1 MKDAGV
7 LRHGQHGRESDKSH
21 LLSLSELGVSGKLS
35 SRCQSLADKSK
46 AELGDW
52 LDGMY
57 DEQTYRLPTLCAAVS
72 NAVHVSQ
79 NTGQPEWFTPAGIL
93 DAAAAKYSQSKVLK
107 ETAKVAQNKGK
118 APTLG
123 PNGPKVSGKATP
135 TFGPVGPKVNN
146 RATAVA
152 AEKGLRADTEAVNA
166 IQLGRLHIQARLGEL
181 MPPGKRG
188 PGKKVSSGTLTKLSK
203 PTLACFRKVEKN
215 ADKIDAY
222 HKSNGKRRGTC
233 WATLIGGSNGTL
245 ATGSTPARL
254 SATSSGASTKRR
266 ASSLG
271 SHTGRRR
278 MRQ

>member
-1 MKDAGV
+1 MPRKQGKKTTLHNDCARLHRNTLTSFRKVEKNAAQIDAY
-7 LRHGQHGRESDKSH
+7 H
-21 LLSLSELGVSGKLS
+21 
-35 SRCQSLADKSK
+35 KSK
-46 AELGDW
+46 TELAEEMSTAGFINWVGAGGVMATRHNNDI
-52 LDGMY
+52 
-57 DEQTYRLPTLCAAVS
+57 V
-72 NAVHVSQ
+72 
-79 NTGQPEWFTPAGIL
+79 EWFTPAGIL

-118 APTLG
+118 APTLA
-123 PNGPKVSGKATP
+123 PNGAKVRGKATP

-215 ADKIDAY
+215 AAQIDAY

-233 WATLIGGSNGTL
+233 WATLIGASNGTSV
-245 ATGSTPARL
+245 TGSTPGRL
-254 SATSSGASTKRR
+254 PATCSGASTKRR
-266 ASSLG
+266 ASGLG
-271 SHTGRRR
+271 SRIRR
-278 MRQ
+278 Q